1 MKKSLLILLVIQLFL
16 EINCYVPYINACF
29 DNKKVLKDS
38 LTLLRAS
45 VYNKN
50 RWEPPVGYIPDKH
63 KKVKWEPPVGYIP
76 DRLRN
81 QDIINDINKEIEK
94 CDNKDDLY
102 TNEKENIE
110 IEIDKILIK
119 IEKIKKNVK
128 NIKKYNKNEY

>member
-1 MKKSLLILLVIQLFL
+1 MKKSLLTLLVIQLFL

-81 QDIINDINKEIEK
+81 QDIIN
-94 CDNKDDLY
+94 
-102 TNEKENIE
+102 EKENIE